1 MKKLLAWFTRVTPL
15 RISMGIALIFA
26 VSHFIIDTGVFE
38 FGFFSRKGYLRS
50 LDLKL
55 LDSKFQYAA
64 LETPPKPRVVIAAI
78 DEESIEK
85 YGLFPWSRRVLAK
98 FLDEVSK
105 HEPAAVAFDVV
116 FSNEDKNQSYM
127 GVKRFLDAYEASA
140 LPPGSSTFTLLEQ
153 RVNET
158 EVRFNEASKRV
169 ESLRSSIRRDLK
181 GPQKNQ
187 LIRMIA
193 DATQDSEQAK
203 RELETAKKALADLKK
218 SSTEFFALMKEQVSD
233 ISPDAAFAQAIEDAG
248 NVVLGYFAYVAEEEI
263 RDVPMAERQRDLDTL
278 EPVVVDAIY
287 EQMIEEIGGATIERF
302 DPINV
307 DWERLQFRQAVG
319 FQSPLPMFAERARS
333 MGFFNAEPDTD
344 NNMRRV
350 RMFYKK
356 GKKAY
361 PSLALEAASV
371 YYDDEVYP
379 ENNPIRPGRTVSG
392 VHIGSQRFIVT
403 DRQSKMLVNYYGDPK
418 EYFPICGIA
427 SIIEGRCAALDD
439 DLSRLENT
447 IVLVGATAIGTYDLR
462 PIAFGT
468 VPGVFIHAMATQN
481 ILDGRFLQ
489 RFEGIQLFEIA
500 MLLLTGLLLGLIL
513 PRVPPWASLLV
524 VLGLTVAYYAFD
536 LYWAFPR
543 GYWLVNVL
551 PTLQWAFTFG
561 AIVFYKY
568 LTEGR
573 EKRQIRQ
580 AFQFYL
586 TKSVV
591 DEMLKDTTKLKLGGE
606 RRVCTV
612 LFSDIR
618 GFTTISESLEP
629 EELSALL
636 NEYLTPMTNLVFKY
650 DGTLDKYMGDA
661 IMAIFGAPVPY
672 TDHASRACFV
682 ALEMMEELGNLKK
695 KWAAEGSAHSL
706 DIGIGLNTGPMSV
719 GNMGSEVRFDYTVMG
734 DQVNLGSRLEG
745 INKQYGTNIIISEF
759 TYEAAKADIHARE
772 LDLVRV
778 KGKNEPVR
786 IYELIGKGKAS
797 GNAADL
803 IEQFERAIHAYRS
816 QNWTD
821 AIALFERIRTDLK
834 PGDFASQMYIDRC
847 VQLRSQDMG
856 PGWDGVFTMTTK

>member
-15 RISMGIALIFA
+15 RISMFIALVFVVA
-26 VSHFIIDTGVFE
+26 HFVIDTGFFE
-38 FGFFSRKGYLRS
+38 HGFFSRKGYLRS

-64 LETPPKPRVVIAAI
+64 LDESPDPQVVVAAI

-85 YGLFPWSRRVLAK
+85 YGLFPWSRKVLAQ
-98 FLDEVSK
+98 FVDALSK
-105 HEPAAVAFDVV
+105 HEPSVIAFDIV

-127 GVKRFLDAYEASA
+127 GVKRFLDAFEASA
-140 LPPGSSTFTLLEQ
+140 LPPDSTTFAVLEK
-153 RVNET
+153 RVAES
-158 EVRFNEASKRV
+158 EERFSQAAKRV
-169 ESLRSSIRRDLK
+169 ESLKGSIRKDLK
-181 GPQKNQ
+181 GAQRNQ
-187 LIRMIA
+187 LMRLIA
-193 DATQDSEQAK
+193 EASKESGQAK
-203 RELETAKKALADLKK
+203 TELETARKALADLKK
-218 SSTEFFALMKEQVSD
+218 SSGEFLQLMKDQVSE
-233 ISPDAAFAQAIEDAG
+233 ISPDAAFAESIEKAE
-248 NVVLGYFAYVAEEEI
+248 NVVLGYFAYLNEEEI
-263 RDVPMAERQRDLDTL
+263 KDVPLEEQQRDIETL
-278 EPVVVDAIY
+278 EPVVLDAIY
-287 EQMIEEIGGATIERF
+287 EPMIEELGGAVLERF
-302 DPINV
+302 DAVPV
-307 DWERLQFRQAVG
+307 DWDRLQFKEAVG
-319 FQSPLPMFAERARS
+319 FQAPLPRFAERARS
-333 MGFFNAEPDTD
+333 MGFFNAEPDSD
-344 NNMRRV
+344 NNLRRV

-356 GKKAY
+356 GKKIY
-361 PSLALEAASV
+361 PSLALQAASI
-371 YYDDEVYP
+371 YYDDTPYP
-379 ENNPIRPGRTVSG
+379 ENNPIRPGRTISG
-392 VHIGSQRFIVT
+392 ISIGTQRHIVT
-403 DRQSKMLVNYYGDPK
+403 DRQSKMLVNYYADPQ
-418 EYFPICGIA
+418 EYFPVCGIA
-427 SIIEGRCAALDD
+427 AIIEGRCEALGNDM
-439 DLSRLENT
+439 SRLKDKVV
-447 IVLVGATAIGTYDLR
+447 IVGATAIGTYDLR

-468 VPGVFIHAMATQN
+468 VPGVFIHAMAIQN

-489 RFEGIQLFEIA
+489 RFEGIQLYEIA
-500 MLLLTGLLLGLIL
+500 LFLFTGLLLGLIIH
-513 PRVPPWASLLV
+513 RVPPWASLLV
-524 VLGLTVAYYAFD
+524 VSGVTFTYYAVD

-543 GYWLVNVL
+543 GFWLVNVL

-591 DEMLKDTTKLKLGGE
+591 DEMLKDTSKLKLGGE

-672 TDHASRACFV
+672 SDHAARACLV
-682 ALEMMEELGNLKK
+682 ALEMMEELGNLKR

-786 IYELIGKGKAS
+786 IYELIGKGKAT

-803 IEQFERAIHAYRS
+803 IEQFERAIQAYRS